1 MSTKSFRNN
10 GSPPVKRILSTPCV
24 VLVATIQ
31 NPVGEA
37 NPPGAC
43 NIDIGDCT
51 VPKEIFV
58 SRNDDVDEYPSR
70 LM

>member
-1 MSTKSFRNN
+1 M
-10 GSPPVKRILSTPCV
+10 